1 MKLDKEQF
9 IQDLEA
15 WHESHLDYYAN
26 FVERIK
32 EDGHKGLSG
41 IMNVMS
47 EFYPNAQS
55 QIHDGMN
62 NPSNDLSSTIE
73 RVKTSGFTEEMVGR
87 FQNGDD
93 HAAAALYFIMIGGG
107 LIIMFT
113 IAYDLWHDK
122 KLMLKSL
129 GLSRLLLGKLCKRM
143 VKTSLAAGYDTVE
156 DWREAINTIYEGQ
169 ENKPDIEEYLTAYSV
184 LKEPNDNNPQSSQIE
199 EERSKQTETP
209 TQEDKEMAVE
219 EPKITPDSTMKPE
232 KEPSLSDFIFCEEEK
247 KGKMVDFIIKELSR
261 DNSGKSVACLK
272 LALEE
277 LHLSPEGKLKP
288 FHLALEKEIK
298 IVSYR
303 QSNREY
309 QNHTYLLG
317 RDMEKCTTDEDREY
331 RRIVSGYAEGVKKI
345 LWKDNEE

>member
-41 IMNVMS
+41 MMNVMS

-122 KLMLKSL
+122 KLSLKSL
-129 GLSRLLLGKLCKRM
+129 GLSRLLLGKLCKRL

-169 ENKPDIEEYLTAYSV
+169 ENKPDIEEYLAAYSV
-184 LKEPNDNNPQSSQIE
+184 LKEPNDNDTQSSQIE
-199 EERSKQTETP
+199 EETPKQTETL
-209 TQEDKEMAVE
+209 TQENKEMAVG
-219 EPKITPDSTMKPE
+219 EPEATPDSTMKPE
-232 KEPSLSDFIFCEEEK
+232 KEQSLSDFIFCEEEK
-247 KGKMVDFIIKELSR
+247 KEKVVDFIIKELSR

-288 FHLALEKEIK
+288 FHLALEKTTK
-298 IVSYR
+298 IVRYR
-303 QSNREY
+303 QANSEY
-309 QNHTYLLG
+309 QNHIYLRN
-317 RDMEKCTTDEDREY
+317 RDMKDCSTIEDREH
-331 RRIVSGYAEGVKKI
+331 RRTISSYVEGIKKI
-345 LWKDNEE
+345 LQKNDEE